1 MREIERKY
9 LVENL
14 DFISEASSSYVIAQ
28 GYLNSDPDRSVRIRK
43 TSEGGFITVKGTS
56 SENGMSRFE
65 WEKPLSTKEVD
76 ALLPLCEEGTIIKDR
91 YLVPFKGNV
100 FEVDVFKGANKGLI
114 LAEIELDD
122 EEESF
127 EKPEWL
133 GAEVTSDP
141 RYYNLYL
148 SKNPY
153 NQWG

>member
-1 MREIERKY
+1 
-9 LVENL
+9 
-14 DFISEASSSYVIAQ
+14 
-28 GYLNSDPDRSVRIRK
+28 
-43 TSEGGFITVKGTS
+43 
-56 SENGMSRFE
+56 MSRFE

-91 YLVPFKGNV
+91 YLVPFKGKV

-133 GAEVTSDP
+133 GAEVTSDH